1 MLEWTLPPV
10 RFAHFGIPSLYM
22 TWARVALFSTV
33 LVTNMDSAPDRRKVL
48 NVGAQVDFRFVL
60 FSRLDNTLSFG
71 YGAALE
77 QGQLPGK
84 EFMVSL
90 KVF

>member
-10 RFAHFGIPSLYM
+10 RFRHFGVLNCYM
-22 TWARVALFSTV
+22 TWARVALFSSA
-33 LVTNMDSAPDRRKVL
+33 LLTNVDSAPDRRKL
-48 NVGAQVDFRFVL
+48 LDVGIQLDFRFVL

-71 YGAALE
+71 YAAALE
-77 QGQLPGK
+77 QGERATK

-90 KVF
+90 KIF